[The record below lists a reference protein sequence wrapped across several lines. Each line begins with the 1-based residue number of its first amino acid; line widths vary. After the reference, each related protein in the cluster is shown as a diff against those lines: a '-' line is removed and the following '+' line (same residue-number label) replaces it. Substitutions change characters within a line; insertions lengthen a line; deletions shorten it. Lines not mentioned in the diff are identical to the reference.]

1 MCARAG
7 SAASLWPCSTSTVT
21 APRAS
26 LRRTTLCV
34 LWSTR
39 SPTACRAS
47 SWTFTWT
54 LAPSSTFIRPEGRT
68 NSRPAP
74 LPLPPE
80 RGEGSHYPGLLHLG
94 LVPEFSPGLEGVV
107 AAETAVSEVDGAN
120 GRLIYRGG
128 YLIEDLAPVASYEEV
143 AYLLWHGELP
153 TKAQLDGLRNQMAHA
168 RNLNDPARGAL
179 EATDPTTNPMD
190 ILRTV
195 VSAQG
200 SHQTLPNPTLEEAVA
215 LTSVFPTIVAAAHR
229 RSQGKDL
236 VLPRDDLGHA
246 ANLLW
251 MMDGKE
257 PSADR
262 TRWLESYL
270 VLLADHGLNAS
281 TFAARVIASTGSDLT
296 SCVVG
301 AIGALKGPAHG
312 GATFAASTMPDKIG
326 PADNA
331 DRWMHEAHA
340 RHERFAGFGHRVYR
354 TYDPRAKI
362 LREMSKTAAPD
373 LHRTAARTE
382 EVALRILHEAHPER
396 PNATNVD
403 FWAAVV
409 LTGAGIPK
417 ELFTCIFAT
426 SRVVG
431 WTAHVLEALQDLR
444 IIRPASVWIGPEPG
458 HKPLP
463 LAKR

>member
-1 MCARAG
+1 
-7 SAASLWPCSTSTVT
+7 
-21 APRAS
+21 
-26 LRRTTLCV
+26 
-34 LWSTR
+34 
-39 SPTACRAS
+39 
-47 SWTFTWT
+47 
-54 LAPSSTFIRPEGRT
+54 
-68 NSRPAP
+68 
-74 LPLPPE
+74 
-80 RGEGSHYPGLLHLG
+80 
-94 LVPEFSPGLEGVV
+94 VPEFSPGLEGVV

-153 TKAQLDGLRNQMAHA
+153 SASELDALRHQMAAA
-168 RNLNDPARGAL
+168 RHLNDAARGAL
-179 EATDPTTNPMD
+179 AAGDPATNPMD

-200 SHQTLPNPTLEEAVA
+200 AAKTLNKPTLDEAIA
-215 LTSVFPTIVAAAHR
+215 LTSVFPTIVAAAYR
-229 RSQGKDL
+229 RSQGRAAVK
-236 VLPRDDLGHA
+236 PRDDLGHA

-257 PSADR
+257 PGADR
-262 TRWLESYL
+262 ARWLESYL

-281 TFAARVIASTGSDLT
+281 TFTARVIASTGSDLT

-312 GATFAASTMPDKIG
+312 GATFAVRSMLDKVG
-326 PADNA
+326 SADNA
-331 DRWMHEAHA
+331 ERWLTEAHA
-340 RHERFAGFGHRVYR
+340 RKERFAGFGHRVYR
-354 TYDPRAKI
+354 TYDPRATI
-362 LREMSKTAAPD
+362 FREMAKTAAPE

-382 EVALRILHEAHPER
+382 EIALRILHEAHPER

-403 FWAAVV
+403 YWAAVV
-409 LTGAGIPK
+409 LTGADIPK
-417 ELFTCIFAT
+417 ELFTCLFAT
-426 SRVVG
+426 SRVSG

-458 HKPLP
+458 KKPLA

>member
-1 MCARAG
+1 MDCYG
-7 SAASLWPCSTSTVT
+7 PL
-21 APRAS
+21 
-26 LRRTTLCV
+26 
-34 LWSTR
+34 
-39 SPTACRAS
+39 S
-47 SWTFTWT
+47 SV
-54 LAPSSTFIRPEGRT
+54 
-68 NSRPAP
+68 
-74 LPLPPE
+74 
-80 RGEGSHYPGLLHLG
+80 HLG

-128 YLIEDLAPVASYEEV
+128 YLIEDLAAVASYEEV

-153 TKAQLDGLRNQMAHA
+153 TEGQLDALRHQLAAARRLNHA
-168 RNLNDPARGAL
+168 ARGAL
-179 EATDPTTNPMD
+179 DASDPSTNPMD

-200 SHQTLPNPTLEEAVA
+200 SARALAKPTLEEAVA

-229 RSQGKDL
+229 RSQGKD
-236 VLPRDDLGHA
+236 VVESRDDLGHA

-257 PSADR
+257 PAADR

-281 TFAARVIASTGSDLT
+281 TFTARVVASTGSDLT

-312 GATFAASTMPDKIG
+312 GATFAVRNMLDKIG
-326 PADNA
+326 SAANA
-331 DRWMHEAHA
+331 EKWLTDAHA
-340 RHERFAGFGHRVYR
+340 RKERFAGFGHRVYR
-354 TYDPRAKI
+354 TYDPRATI
-362 LREMSKTAAPD
+362 FREMAKTAAPE

-382 EVALRILHEAHPER
+382 EVALKILHEAHPER

-403 FWAAVV
+403 YWAAVV

-417 ELFTCIFAT
+417 ELFTCLFAT
-426 SRVVG
+426 SRVAG

-458 HKPLP
+458 KKPLA